1 MTQVPASCRIF
12 LHKLHNL
19 RAKYGR
25 CGWLEYTFDMSR
37 GISEEDLRRLRRRLA
52 ELAQDEGLRIRV
64 DSTDS
69 PQAGSLI
76 NLLTSN
82 GYTYQPYKSEG
93 DDEQYLIV
101 RRLH

>member
-1 MTQVPASCRIF
+1 M
-12 LHKLHNL
+12 
-19 RAKYGR
+19 
-25 CGWLEYTFDMSR
+25 EYAFDMSR
-37 GISEEDLRRLRRRLA
+37 GISEEELRRLRRRLA

-64 DSTDS
+64 ETDS

-82 GYTYQPYKSEG
+82 GYTYQPHSSDSGE
-93 DDEQYLIV
+93 EQYLIV

>member
-1 MTQVPASCRIF
+1 
-12 LHKLHNL
+12 
-19 RAKYGR
+19 
-25 CGWLEYTFDMSR
+25 LEYTFDMSR

-52 ELAQDEGLRIRV
+52 ELAQDEGLRIRL

-69 PQAGSLI
+69 PRAGSLI

-82 GYTYQPYKSEG
+82 GYTYQPFRS
-93 DDEQYLIV
+93 DDEDEHYLMV